1 MDLCVDFPL
10 DHRTLVDRDT
20 NNLCRDPR
28 IVTWQNK
35 SKVSHWLT
43 PWIAILSSWVA
54 IHFFMDLPV
63 LVIAETS
70 ALCIGITHPRQ
81 PSKIF
86 LTKTQQAVHAGSR
99 PCAREAVCAHAQQ
112 ALRVPSRPCARA
124 GGHVFAREAMRARGR
139 PCACPA
145 SRART

>member
-70 ALCIGITHPRQ
+70 ALCAPIAHTKKVEIALSGYFLVLLRRQ
-81 PSKIF
+81 PYSCEF
-86 LTKTQQAVHAGSR
+86 F
-99 PCAREAVCAHAQQ
+99 C
-112 ALRVPSRPCARA
+112 
-124 GGHVFAREAMRARGR
+124 F
-139 PCACPA
+139 
-145 SRART
+145 